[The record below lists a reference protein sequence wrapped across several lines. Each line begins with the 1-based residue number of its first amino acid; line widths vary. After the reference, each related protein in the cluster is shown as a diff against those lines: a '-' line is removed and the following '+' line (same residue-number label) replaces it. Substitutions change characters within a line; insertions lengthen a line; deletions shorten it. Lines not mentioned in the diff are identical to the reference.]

1 MVKRVQHAADT
12 QTPPEAFLVQGV
24 SISKPDRVL
33 YPQSDLTD
41 SDITKGA
48 VAEYYSAISPRMLPY
63 LQDRLLATFRCPD
76 GIGVLCFF
84 RKHATNAEE
93 GTGILSVREASGATG
108 TYVYVKDVTGLLSEV
123 QMYTLEFHI
132 WGSHINT
139 LEQPDLLVFDFDP
152 DPGMELVQ
160 VRQGVKDLK
169 TCLDD
174 LALRSYLKTTGGKGY
189 HLVVPLRP
197 QASWETLQSFA
208 KKMAE
213 RMEARWPERYTNSSR
228 KNARHGRIYIDWE
241 RNVRGATAVC
251 PYSLRARER
260 ATVSLPIAWDELDF
274 IAPDGITLQT
284 ALARLDDEDPWR
296 NFFVISQELPK
307 S

>member
-1 MVKRVQHAADT
+1 V
-12 QTPPEAFLVQGV
+12 LVVEGV
-24 SISKPDRVL
+24 AISKPDRVL

-41 SDITKGA
+41 ADITKGA
-48 VAEYYSAISPRMLPY
+48 VAEYYAAVSSRMLPY
-63 LQDRLLATFRCPD
+63 LANRLLSTFRCPD
-76 GIGVLCFF
+76 GIGEICFF
-84 RKHATNAEE
+84 RKHAPNAEE
-93 GTGILSVREASGATG
+93 GTGILSVHEASGATG
-108 TYVYVKDVTGLLSEV
+108 TYVYVKDVVGLLTEV

-132 WGSHINT
+132 WGSHVNT

-152 DPGMELVQ
+152 DVGMELGT

-174 LALRSYLKTTGGKGY
+174 LALTSYLKTTGGKGY
-189 HLVVPLRP
+189 HLVVPLKP
-197 QASWETLQSFA
+197 QASWEQLQSFA

-213 RMEARWPERYTNSSR
+213 RMEARWPERYTSSSR
-228 KNARHGRIYIDWE
+228 KNARQGRIYIDWE

-260 ATVSLPIAWDELDF
+260 ATVSLPIAWEELDF
-274 IAPDGITLQT
+274 IAPGGITLET
-284 ALARLDDEDPWR
+284 ALARLEQEDPWR

-307 S
+307 D